1 MDQCNEF
8 SKEIPLKLAF
18 KDIEQFKIAVSRI
31 PDEAQFIKDKKFVQ
45 NRFYLFEEKMNNYNE

>member
-18 KDIEQFKIAVSRI
+18 KDIEQFKIAVSKI
-31 PDEAQFIKDKKFVQ
+31 PDEA
-45 NRFYLFEEKMNNYNE
+45 